1 MNVEELPMILFTVIG
16 QMSVG
21 AFWTLGAIH
30 AYGHY
35 KKTSTETIDQI
46 TNAAMYAVGGLLI
59 LGFFAAFFHLH
70 DPFHALNTLRHFN
83 TSWLTR
89 EISFGV
95 LYGACGFLFAT
106 TQWFNLLTRQL
117 REVFAILTALTG
129 LGLVISMCG
138 VYYSLETIPA
148 WHTPATWFFF
158 FASTLL
164 TGPLAVGISLLVTWQ
179 IQMKTAT
186 LPTPAVAATT
196 VASVVSTRTTGTAG
210 TGAVPSHTTGTAVTA
225 TTSTQSTGTAGTG
238 AAPAPSGRNHLVALL
253 KRVLLERVFTGRP
266 TPEMT
271 ALTARALQ
279 GICLVSAL
287 SGMVLLVTYPL
298 HITSLAN
305 GNEAAQEVAHRMMDG
320 HYLLIRLVLLAA
332 AVILA
337 GIFAF
342 IRARDAVTPSRALV
356 TIIVLAFALAL
367 TSELLGR
374 GLHYEGL
381 WHIGLNTPQTLLGH

>member
-35 KKTSTETIDQI
+35 KKMSAETLDRI
-46 TNAAMYAVGGLLI
+46 TNAAMYTVGGLLI

-70 DPFHALNTLRHFN
+70 DPLHALNTLRHFN

-95 LYGACGFLFAT
+95 LYGACGFVFAA
-106 TQWFNLLTRQL
+106 TQWFNIFTRQV
-117 REVFAILTALTG
+117 REVFAGLTALAG
-129 LGLVISMCG
+129 LGLVVAMCG
-138 VYYSLETIPA
+138 VYYSIETIPA
-148 WHTPATWFFF
+148 WHTLATWFFF
-158 FASTLL
+158 FGSTLL

-179 IQMKTAT
+179 IQMRTAAV
-186 LPTPAVAATT
+186 PTPAVA
-196 VASVVSTRTTGTAG
+196 SVVSSRATGTAEAGG
-210 TGAVPSHTTGTAVTA
+210 T
-225 TTSTQSTGTAGTG
+225 
-238 AAPAPSGRNHLVALL
+238 PAPSGHDNHVVAVL
-253 KRVLLERVFTGRP
+253 KRLLLERVFTGHP
-266 TPEMT
+266 TPEVS

-287 SGMVLLVTYPL
+287 SGMVLLVTYPI
-298 HITSLAN
+298 HITNLAN
-305 GNEAAQEVAHRMMDG
+305 GNEAAQEVAHRMMEG

-342 IRARDAVTPSRALV
+342 IRARDAVTPSRALA
-356 TIIVLAFALAL
+356 TIIVLAFALAVI
-367 TSELLGR
+367 SELLGR

-381 WHIGLNTPQTLLGH
+381 WHVGLNTPQTLLGH